1 MLLELLAL
9 SQDNITNFKDNKKKK
24 NVNKRAEKLRFKLKI
39 KFIFYFIISSIFLV
53 FFWYYLA
60 MFCAVYK
67 NTQRHLIH
75 NTLLGFGF
83 SLILPFFYYLVPGW
97 FRIPAISNQNNGKR
111 YLYNFSK
118 FLQFF

>member
-9 SQDNITNFKDNKKKK
+9 SQDNISGFKDNKKKK
-24 NVNKRAEKLRFKLKI
+24 NVNIRAKKLRFKLKI
-39 KFIFYFIISSIFLV
+39 KFIFYFIISSIFLL

-67 NTQRHLIH
+67 NTQRHLIS
-75 NTLLGFGF
+75 NTILGFVS
-83 SLILPFFYYLVPGW
+83 SLIIPLFYNIVPGW
-97 FRIPAISNQNNGKR
+97 FRIPAISNPQKGKK